1 MVRQD
6 PNEESIRT
14 GPPACYKMGMA
25 DTEFQSVAR
34 LRAAEIIKAAEA
46 EAEALLED
54 AEQRARERADEVIEQ
69 YQARLNGLFEE
80 ERAIRTR
87 LAELG
92 VPSSDQ
98 QHDEGVDLVDDRD
111 AMNGIDVEPDA
122 SLADFMKATLRHEIE
137 SD

>member
-1 MVRQD
+1 
-6 PNEESIRT
+6 
-14 GPPACYKMGMA
+14 MGMA

-69 YQARLNGLFEE
+69 YQARLEE
-80 ERAIRTR
+80 ERAIRAR